1 MTIVESCFWGR
12 KKFKSQVVEEVTI
25 NQEHHGYTHTIT
37 DDVSLPTNGD
47 EEKKKPG
54 ASSSSLKQLLLIKPL
69 NQGEPL
75 IDGIE
80 DVAVVVVV

>member
-25 NQEHHGYTHTIT
+25 VQEHLDTLITIT
-37 DDVSLPTNGD
+37 DDISLLTNGD

-75 IDGIE
+75 IEGVE